1 MAQITQLEVM
11 LKNDEMSLEK
21 LSLQLKQAQ
30 LELSTADEAYVLEMS
45 VAKLAMYL
53 KACGCAWC
61 FLFGVRGS
69 RSDAPRAHRL

>member
-30 LELSTADEAYVLEMS
+30 LELSTADEADVLEMS
-45 VAKLAMYL
+45 LAL
-53 KACGCAWC
+53 
-61 FLFGVRGS
+61 
-69 RSDAPRAHRL
+69 DAAQEVIETLYNRYN

>member
-45 VAKLAMYL
+45 LAL
-53 KACGCAWC
+53 
-61 FLFGVRGS
+61 
-69 RSDAPRAHRL
+69 DAAQEVIETLYNRYN

>member
-11 LKNDEMSLEK
+11 LKNDEMSVEK

-45 VAKLAMYL
+45 LAL
-53 KACGCAWC
+53 
-61 FLFGVRGS
+61 
-69 RSDAPRAHRL
+69 DAAQEVIETLYNRYN